1 MDTSKIRKKVD
12 EIVDENNDAIIHA
25 GYAML
30 KAYNIETET
39 GTSIE
44 KYN

>member
-1 MDTSKIRKKVD
+1 MDTSEIRKK
-12 EIVDENNDAIIHA
+12 VDENNDAIIHA

-39 GTSIE
+39 GTSI
-44 KYN
+44 KQYN